1 MKPIISLRDVHF
13 SYDEHPVLEGVNLT
27 VPQGDFAMVVG
38 PNGGGKTTLLKLIL
52 GLIHPNAG
60 ELSLFGDTPDRAWSQ
75 VGYMPQ
81 YTHVD
86 MAFPVSVLDVVLM
99 GCLTGSKKW
108 RYTRRDK
115 ENAFIALDEVGLAPK
130 AHRSFS
136 DLSGGQ
142 RQRVLIA
149 RALASNPKLLLMDEP
164 TANVDPASEASL
176 FELLQQLN
184 QRMTILMVSHDLGL
198 VSQVVKSV
206 ICVNRKVH
214 IHPTSELNGT
224 LIQELY
230 GGDLKFVRHDHHCCH
245 EGHCVNE
252 ALKLTPH
259 KELP

>member
-1 MKPIISLRDVHF
+1 MPSIISLENVHF
-13 SYDEHPVLEGVNLT
+13 SYGDHSVLEGVNLT
-27 VPQGDFAMVVG
+27 VPEGDFAMVVG

-52 GLIHPNAG
+52 GLLKPKKGQLH
-60 ELSLFGDTPDRAWSQ
+60 LFGEPPKNTWSQ

-99 GCLTGSKKW
+99 GSLHGPQKW
-108 RYTRRDK
+108 RYTRNDRK
-115 ENAFIALDEVGLAPK
+115 QAHTALEEVGLNNVASRP
-130 AHRSFS
+130 FS
-136 DLSGGQ
+136 ALSGGQ

-149 RALASNPKLLLMDEP
+149 RALASQPRLLLMDEP

-176 FELLQQLN
+176 FDLLKELN
-184 QRMTILMVSHDLGL
+184 SRMTILMVSHDLGL

-206 ICVNRKVH
+206 ICVNRRVH

-230 GGDLKFVRHDHHCCH
+230 GGHIKFVRHDHRCSDH
-245 EGHCVNE
+245 GHRIDDTLQL
-252 ALKLTPH
+252 AS